1 MPPRIRTRASK
12 ALKENI
18 DVTETKKLVKTS
30 NKGPRKALA
39 DKTNSASDDGS
50 LEIPTKTKKTNT
62 KPLKTGP
69 NKNGQKKRIETKQ
82 KESAVQPKDNVP
94 TTNEVRPRRDRRL
107 PNRFV
112 ENTIL
117 NNLSNSKES
126 ANVTLGSPST
136 NFKSDNTPVKIDALS
151 KNEAETSPFQTP
163 GKAESSLLANRPRRI
178 CRLPSR
184 FDDQFIS
191 PNKYIPIQP
200 ANASTPIQLSK
211 AKPVVI
217 LIDNI
222 SRENIDEIKTP
233 DKKPVSKARPTR
245 SAKNTQQK
253 VSTEQKP
260 AKSSPDTNNN
270 PKTRSTRRKVAKTQ
284 PSIEKEQ
291 NNPSK
296 KVNKT
301 QQSTTKNESPL
312 KKSPT
317 NVNQSIV
324 NSNASSI
331 RKFLTPMAKFP
342 ILPSK
347 SISSKKKLSP
357 KKPSKASQNVSF
369 KLLGSKKSGEQ
380 HDNENEND
388 GDIYEFTFDPD
399 EEPKPQKKKRKK
411 VVTKKP
417 PTVVAPKPKK
427 VIYKSSYDQNIS
439 KALAALKN
447 AVNPSK
453 TTETNNLPQITENSG
468 EIAEENHVQNHVA
481 NIEKQ
486 VQINN
491 VTKENNPLND
501 TGKASEH
508 GFNYPSIRVEDIAA
522 DIEPSMDHH
531 HHDDLN
537 YSPVNSP
544 RPINGISTPN
554 ASANPRATLERSS
567 HNDPLN
573 LAEELSFFDEQ
584 PVASSSMNMSVRHP
598 MASPWRVEFGSLPIK
613 WRVNAYV
620 KPNMTPAVETSFINP
635 DDSMKKKHVYTN
647 LLSEANDEPE
657 TVETAQNLKQPSII
671 SFIKEMAE
679 KSARKK
685 RGRSK
690 SVSPTRAALK
700 ENVNRNENVN
710 KRPTRIE
717 DGVNNDA
724 SGQSNNTSEEV
735 SCGNDISHDKENSRE
750 EKRPKKR
757 KNNENICSLPAK
769 SPRKQKDKDCT
780 FFGFDDSEN
789 QDENESPVKV
799 APRGRSLRARTKTV
813 LKEINGPLRAEL
825 PVAAKTKIA
834 TSSEAVNRVYEEMK
848 SAADAPVFPEKDV
861 EANETNVEEPV
872 MNDDSQSVHL
882 FEDIEVVHHLK
893 PQRKSYGKSKKV
905 TFRQPSNSDSDTQM
919 SAAVDSNDSD
929 YDDLG
934 DLTFEIANVEQK
946 KKVIKK
952 KKPKGLMSKKEE
964 KEAEEWAAK
973 FNSMCEDIEKFPLLV
988 E

>member
-18 DVTETKKLVKTS
+18 DVTENMKLVKTS
-30 NKGPRKALA
+30 SKGPRKALA
-39 DKTNSASDDGS
+39 DKTNSASDEGS
-50 LEIPTKTKKTNT
+50 LEIPNKAKKTNT
-62 KPLKTGP
+62 KVLKTGP
-69 NKNGQKKRIETKQ
+69 NKNGEKIETKQ
-82 KESAVQPKDNVP
+82 KETVLQPKANMP
-94 TTNEVRPRRDRRL
+94 STNEVRPRRDRRL

-126 ANVTLGSPST
+126 PNVSLSSPLT
-136 NFKSDNTPVKIDALS
+136 NPKSNITPIKLDSLS
-151 KNEAETSPFQTP
+151 KNKTDPSPFKTP
-163 GKAESSLLANRPRRI
+163 GKTDSSLLANRPRRI

-184 FDDQFIS
+184 LEDHSIS

-211 AKPVVI
+211 AKPVVT
-217 LIDNI
+217 LTEKD
-222 SRENIDEIKTP
+222 KTIIGITKTSNKNH
-233 DKKPVSKARPTR
+233 DTVARPTR
-245 SAKNTQQK
+245 STRNTQQK
-253 VSTEQKP
+253 ESTEKTST
-260 AKSSPDTNNN
+260 KSSPDTNNN

-284 PSIEKEQ
+284 ESSEKES
-291 NNPSK
+291 PSK
-296 KVNKT
+296 RVTKA
-301 QQSTTKNESPL
+301 QQSTNKKESPL
-312 KKSPT
+312 KKSPPKM
-317 NVNQSIV
+317 NQSSST
-324 NSNASSI
+324 NNASPI

-342 ILPSK
+342 IVPSK
-347 SISSKKKLSP
+347 PISSKSKLSP
-357 KKPSKASQNVSF
+357 KKSNNKASQNVSF
-369 KLLGSKKSGEQ
+369 KLLGSKKNGEQ
-380 HDNENEND
+380 HDDNENEN
-388 GDIYEFTFDPD
+388 DIYEFTFDPN
-399 EEPKPQKKKRKK
+399 EEPKPQKKKRKR

-417 PTVVAPKPKK
+417 PTAAAPKQKK
-427 VIYKSSYDQNIS
+427 VVYKSSYDQNIS

-453 TTETNNLPQITENSG
+453 TTEGPNLPQITENSN
-468 EIAEENHVQNHVA
+468 EIAEENLVESHVA
-481 NIEKQ
+481 NIENQ
-486 VQINN
+486 VRMNN

-501 TGKASEH
+501 TEKPSVH

-531 HHDDLN
+531 DDLN

-544 RPINGISTPN
+544 RPVNGLSTPN
-554 ASANPRATLERSS
+554 ASANHKPTPERSV
-567 HNDPLN
+567 HNNDPLN
-573 LAEELSFFDEQ
+573 LAEELSFFDDQ

-620 KPNMTPAVETSFINP
+620 KPNMTPAVDTSFINS

-647 LLSEANDEPE
+647 LLTEANDEPE
-657 TVETAQNLKQPSII
+657 MVETTPNLKQPSII
-671 SFIKEMAE
+671 SFMKEMAE

-690 SVSPTRAALK
+690 SVSPTRAVLK

-710 KRPTRIE
+710 KRPNRRGDRVYNETSE
-717 DGVNNDA
+717 
-724 SGQSNNTSEEV
+724 QSNNTSEEV
-735 SCGNDISHDKENSRE
+735 LSGNNTSHDKENSKE

-757 KNNENICSLPAK
+757 KNIENICDLPAK
-769 SPRKQKDKDCT
+769 SPRKKKDKDCT

-789 QDENESPVKV
+789 QDENVSPVKV
-799 APRGRSLRARTKTV
+799 APRGRSLRVRTKAV
-813 LKEINGPLRAEL
+813 LQEINGPLRANL

-834 TSSEAVNRVYEEMK
+834 TSSEAVNRVYEELK

-861 EANETNVEEPV
+861 ESNETNVEESV

-905 TFRQPSNSDSDTQM
+905 TFRQPSNSDSDTP
-919 SAAVDSNDSD
+919 APAVVDPNDSTD

-946 KKVIKK
+946 KKVNKK
-952 KKPKGLMSKKEE
+952 KKPKRLMSKKEE
-964 KEAEEWAAK
+964 KEAEEWAAN
-973 FNSMCEDIEKFPLLV
+973 FNSMCEDIEEFPLLV

>member
-18 DVTETKKLVKTS
+18 DVTETKKLVKTN

-62 KPLKTGP
+62 KVLKTGP
-69 NKNGQKKRIETKQ
+69 NKNGEKKIEKKQ
-82 KESAVQPKDNVP
+82 KETVSQQKENVP
-94 TTNEVRPRRDRRL
+94 STNEVRPRRDRRL

-112 ENTIL
+112 ENKTL

-126 ANVTLGSPST
+126 LNVTLSSPLT
-136 NFKSDNTPVKIDALS
+136 NPKADQTPIKVDSLS
-151 KNEAETSPFQTP
+151 KNEAEPSPFKTP
-163 GKAESSLLANRPRRI
+163 GKADSSLLANRPRRI

-184 FDDQFIS
+184 FEDHSIS

-211 AKPVVI
+211 AKPIVV
-217 LIDNI
+217 LTEKDKV
-222 SRENIDEIKTP
+222 NIDIAKTSN
-233 DKKPVSKARPTR
+233 KKQDNVTRPTR
-245 SAKNTQQK
+245 STRNTQQK
-253 VSTEQKP
+253 ESTEKTST
-260 AKSSPDTNNN
+260 KSSPDTNNN

-284 PSIEKEQ
+284 LSNEKES
-291 NNPSK
+291 PSK
-296 KVNKT
+296 KVTKSTNK
-301 QQSTTKNESPL
+301 KESPL
-312 KKSPT
+312 KKSPPKM
-317 NVNQSIV
+317 NQTSS
-324 NSNASSI
+324 NSNASPI

-342 ILPSK
+342 IVPSK
-347 SISSKKKLSP
+347 TISSKKKLSP
-357 KKPSKASQNVSF
+357 KKPSTNKASQNVSF
-369 KLLGSKKSGEQ
+369 KLLGSKKNGEQ
-380 HDNENEND
+380 NVANENEND
-388 GDIYEFTFDPD
+388 GDIYEFTFDPE
-399 EEPKPQKKKRKK
+399 EEPKPQKKKRKRI
-411 VVTKKP
+411 VTKKP
-417 PTVVAPKPKK
+417 PTVVAPKQKK
-427 VIYKSSYDQNIS
+427 VVYKSSYDQNIS

-447 AVNPSK
+447 AVNPVK
-453 TTETNNLPQITENSG
+453 TAEAPNLPQITENSG
-468 EIAEENHVQNHVA
+468 EIAEDNHVENHVA
-481 NIEKQ
+481 NIENQ
-486 VQINN
+486 VQPNN

-501 TGKASEH
+501 TGKASVH

-522 DIEPSMDHH
+522 DIEPSMDD

-544 RPINGISTPN
+544 RPVNGLSTPN
-554 ASANPRATLERSS
+554 ASANHKPTPDRPV
-567 HNDPLN
+567 HNNDPLN
-573 LAEELSFFDEQ
+573 LAEELSFFDDQ

-620 KPNMTPAVETSFINP
+620 KPNMTPAVDTSFINP

-647 LLSEANDEPE
+647 LLTEANDEPE
-657 TVETAQNLKQPSII
+657 MVETTPNLKQPSII
-671 SFIKEMAE
+671 SFMKEMAE

-690 SVSPTRAALK
+690 SVSPTRAVLK

-710 KRPTRIE
+710 KRPTRRGDKVDNE
-717 DGVNNDA
+717 A
-724 SGQSNNTSEEV
+724 SEQSNNTSEEV
-735 SCGNDISHDKENSRE
+735 SSGNDTSHDKENSKE
-750 EKRPKKR
+750 EKRSRKR
-757 KNNENICSLPAK
+757 KNNENICHLPAK

-780 FFGFDDSEN
+780 FFGFDESEN
-789 QDENESPVKV
+789 QDENVSPVKV
-799 APRGRSLRARTKTV
+799 APRGRSLRSRPKAV
-813 LKEINGPLRAEL
+813 LQEINGPLRADL

-834 TSSEAVNRVYEEMK
+834 TSSEAVNRVYEELK

-861 EANETNVEEPV
+861 QTNETNVEESM

-905 TFRQPSNSDSDTQM
+905 TFRQPSNSDSDTP
-919 SAAVDSNDSD
+919 APTTVDPNDSTD

-946 KKVIKK
+946 KKVNKK
-952 KKPKGLMSKKEE
+952 KKPKRLMSKKEE
-964 KEAEEWAAK
+964 KEAEEWAAN
-973 FNSMCEDIEKFPLLV
+973 FNSMCEDIEEFPLIV